1 LDNLKTTPSLQP
13 CLPEAMPQAD
23 GDARKLA
30 FLDDKLARFGVPV
43 PPERAYP
50 LQCPFSIEQIL
61 DQNFFGS

>member
-1 LDNLKTTPSLQP
+1 
-13 CLPEAMPQAD
+13 MPQAD